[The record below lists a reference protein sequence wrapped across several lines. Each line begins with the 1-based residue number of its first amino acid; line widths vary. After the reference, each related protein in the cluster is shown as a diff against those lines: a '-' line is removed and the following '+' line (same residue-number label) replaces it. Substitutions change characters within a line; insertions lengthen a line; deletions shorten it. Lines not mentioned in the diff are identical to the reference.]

1 MHMHA
6 LYSAESL
13 YGSLLVQ
20 DAVSQSIQV
29 TFSKEIRVPCRH
41 TFQGRPTIRPSW
53 PTAYRYGQRFDGHP
67 VSYKLLSVV
76 CLQFP
81 FSRWS
86 SNPGLSVGCALR
98 TAQPSAPQVYSCPG
112 LVNVSTE
119 ELHGVL
125 LWHLS
130 GVPPPSGDRS

>member
-1 MHMHA
+1 MRMHA

-53 PTAYRYGQRFDGHP
+53 PTAYRYGQRFDGH
-67 VSYKLLSVV
+67 SCLLKV
-76 CLQFP
+76 
-81 FSRWS
+81 
-86 SNPGLSVGCALR
+86 
-98 TAQPSAPQVYSCPG
+98 AQR
-112 LVNVSTE
+112 
-119 ELHGVL
+119 
-125 LWHLS
+125 HLS
-130 GVPPPSGDRS
+130 QVSSFASVPALGSICGVRPAGRSAIRPSGLQLPRAGQRVDRGAPWRSALASLRGDPAFRRS